1 MTRADRALLL
11 GSLYLAQG
19 LPYGFYTQALP
30 LLLREQGVRVA
41 YITAITA
48 GLALPWAF
56 KFLWAPWLDRS
67 PWTRFGRRRTWIL
80 AMQAVSAL
88 LLVGLAAVDLA
99 QAPTLVMLGIL
110 AVNLAAATQD
120 IATDGLAVTLVPP
133 AERGL
138 MNGLQVAG
146 YRVGM
151 VLAGGALLMVYG
163 TLGWT
168 GSLLAL
174 AGLTVLAS
182 LPILRATEPPSPPPA
197 ATRSPLQA
205 LGAYV
210 QQPGALA
217 WLGLLAVFKFG
228 EAFGVSVLRL
238 VLQEGGRSIEEIG
251 WLLGTGGFSAG
262 LVGALL
268 GGALVNPLGR
278 HRAVLVTGGLQAL
291 AVAAYAMVPYLS
303 DNGVLALIL
312 TEHLA
317 SGMASAA
324 LFTRMMDACR
334 PGEEGSDYTLQ
345 ASVVVMATGSAA
357 AISGLGLEGLGPSP
371 HFLLAGALSALAL
384 LPALRARPPGG

>member
-30 LLLREQGVRVA
+30 LLLREQGVRMA

-88 LLVGLAAVDLA
+88 VLVGLAAVDLA

-197 ATRSPLQA
+197 ATR
-205 LGAYV
+205 
-210 QQPGALA
+210 
-217 WLGLLAVFKFG
+217 
-228 EAFGVSVLRL
+228 
-238 VLQEGGRSIEEIG
+238 
-251 WLLGTGGFSAG
+251 
-262 LVGALL
+262 
-268 GGALVNPLGR
+268 
-278 HRAVLVTGGLQAL
+278 
-291 AVAAYAMVPYLS
+291 
-303 DNGVLALIL
+303 
-312 TEHLA
+312 
-317 SGMASAA
+317 
-324 LFTRMMDACR
+324 
-334 PGEEGSDYTLQ
+334 
-345 ASVVVMATGSAA
+345 
-357 AISGLGLEGLGPSP
+357 
-371 HFLLAGALSALAL
+371 
-384 LPALRARPPGG
+384 